1 MKKIPIG
8 LIVVIL
14 VFVYAQCGYGY
25 WDKFK
30 GNEIDFKI
38 IKLEVDPND
47 KVRIHYQLKN
57 VSGRYIRALMFTFL
71 YYDARNEVVAFFN
84 ASREGIPSG
93 GSSFDW
99 YPTGMKS
106 SEWKS
111 RVKNIVF
118 QIDKIKF
125 E

>member
-1 MKKIPIG
+1 MKKIAIG
-8 LIVVIL
+8 LIVLIS
-14 VFVYAQCGYGY
+14 VFTYAKCGYGY

-57 VSGRYIRALMFTFL
+57 VSGRYIKALMFTVL
-71 YYDARNEVVAFFN
+71 YYDTKNEVVGFIN
-84 ASREGIPSG
+84 ASQEGIASG

-111 RVKNIVF
+111 RVKNVGF